1 MRCGALHLTG
11 GVKIKLTGGDV
22 YQGLASYSCPAHQCL
37 NGDKLRRCQ
46 ANGQWSGSQPSCL
59 SKFD

>member
-1 MRCGALHLTG
+1 MRCGALPLTG

-46 ANGQWSGSQPSCL
+46 PMVSGLVVSL
-59 SKFD
+59 RA